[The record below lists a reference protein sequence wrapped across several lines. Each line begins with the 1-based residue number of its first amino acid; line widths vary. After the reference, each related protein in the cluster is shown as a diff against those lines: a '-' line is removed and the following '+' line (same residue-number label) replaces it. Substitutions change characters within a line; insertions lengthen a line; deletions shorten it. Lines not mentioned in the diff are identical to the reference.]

1 MCRSSAL
8 EDAHFVGRPTSIF
21 EAFSRR
27 VSLNANRKAIRLDNR
42 TVTYRELADRAEV
55 IADHLA
61 VAGVGHGDIVG
72 LYLSRREEAIAAM
85 LGVLKLGAAYLPFD
99 TAYPA
104 KLLHDIYEDS
114 APRAML
120 VDNQMAPAQSPFWS
134 GPALALESLERDC
147 DLPRL
152 PPAGTESAVDPDDLA
167 YVMYTSGSTGR
178 PKGVMVPH
186 RAVLRLVIGN
196 DYATLDETEVLLQ
209 LAPLSFDAST
219 FEIWGPLLNGGSL
232 AIMAESRPSLDDIAA
247 AICRHGVSTL
257 WLTAGLFNL
266 MVEHRLDGLRPLRQL
281 LAGGDVLSPVHVER
295 ALTALPNCRLIN
307 GYGPTENTTFT
318 CCHSVT
324 LADCRPGPIPIGRPI
339 SQTQAYVLDDALHPV
354 ADCGEGELYIGGDG
368 VALGYLNR
376 PDLTAERFIPD
387 PFVPRPDAR
396 LYRSGDRVRRRP
408 DGLLEFLGRVD
419 RQVKVNGKR
428 VELDEVE
435 AALRRSPQVADAAAV
450 AYRGSDG
457 QIRIAAYLVASRPG
471 GAGLVKRV
479 LDFLRAELPDYMVPA
494 SFTLLD
500 ALALTATGKVD
511 RSKLPHPPTGERG
524 GDPTTGTPGDK
535 TTATLVAIWR
545 RVLGRDDIGLDDN
558 FFDLGGTSLQLTRA
572 HALITASLDVEL
584 SLLDMFGNPRI
595 SLLAAHIANRRQISR
610 SILSVRDRAKF
621 QLRALGQAQRYAVG
635 AR

>member
-1 MCRSSAL
+1 MDGCEKI
-8 EDAHFVGRPTSIF
+8 EDAGSAGDPASIYA
-21 EAFSRR
+21 AFCRC
-27 VSLNANRKAIRLDNR
+27 VDLHGNKCALRLADR
-42 TVTYRELADRAEV
+42 IVTYRELADRADV
-55 IADHLA
+55 IADRLA
-61 VAGVGHGDIVG
+61 AAGVGHRDIVG
-72 LYLSRREEAIAAM
+72 LYLSKREEAIAAM

-99 TAYPA
+99 TSYPA
-104 KLLHDIYEDS
+104 RLLCYIYEDS

-120 VDNQMAPAQSPFWS
+120 VDHRTAAAQSPFWTGS
-134 GPALALESLERDC
+134 AFTLESLERDC
-147 DLPRL
+147 ELPRL
-152 PPAGTESAVDPDDLA
+152 HAGVDAAVHPDDLA

-219 FEIWGPLLNGGSL
+219 FEIWGALLNGGSL
-232 AIMAESRPSLDDIAA
+232 AIMAESHPSLDDIAA
-247 AICRHGVSTL
+247 AISRHGVSTL

-295 ALTALPNCRLIN
+295 ALTALPHCRLIN

-318 CCHSVT
+318 CCHPVT
-324 LADCRPGPIPIGRPI
+324 LPDCRPGPIPIGRPI
-339 SQTQAYVLDDALHPV
+339 ARTQVHVLDDALRPV
-354 ADCGEGELYIGGDG
+354 VDCGEGELYIGGDG
-368 VALGYLNR
+368 LALGYLNR

-387 PFVPRPDAR
+387 PFVRRHDAR
-396 LYRSGDRVRRRP
+396 LYRSGDRVRLRP

-435 AALRRSPQVADAAAV
+435 SALRRAPQVADAAAV
-450 AYRGSDG
+450 AYSGPDG
-457 QIRIAAYLVASRPG
+457 QTRIAAYLVPSRPG
-471 GAGLVKRV
+471 EGGSIQRL
-479 LDFLRAELPDYMVPA
+479 LGFLRDELPDYMVPA

-500 ALALTATGKVD
+500 ALPLTATGKVD
-511 RSKLPHPPTGERG
+511 RSKLPQPLGGARGRGPDGELSV
-524 GDPTTGTPGDK
+524 DK
-535 TTATLVAIWR
+535 TAAALVAIWR
-545 RVLGRDDIGLDDN
+545 RVLRRDDIGLDDN
-558 FFDLGGTSLQLTRA
+558 FFDLGGSSLQLTSA
-572 HALITASLDVEL
+572 HALITASVDKEL
-584 SLLDMFGNPRI
+584 PLLEMFSHPRI
-595 SLLAAHIANRRQISR
+595 SLLAAHIANRRQTSR
-610 SILSVRDRAKF
+610 SALSARDRARF